1 MTQETNIIPINQ
13 SDGESNPFK
22 EWEEDPSRIE
32 SKHYPFWDEP
42 LSKSILVYRLIG
54 FLGDCG
60 FRKYRDT
67 KHRTDKTTIIRIVD
81 GYIEVHNANTVK
93 DFLVNYLK
101 KETEDE
107 IKCLSIGLQD
117 TSQVERLFEN
127 LMKINP
133 TTLDNYLQNL
143 QTASSLIIEQCEQI
157 NILRDKAKESYI
169 PFKNGVV
176 KITPDEITV
185 VPKDN
190 LKLSGAIWESNV
202 IDHNIE
208 ISNEG
213 INYFGNFIKYALKK
227 GVVPS
232 LSDNDIEEGTNT
244 LEHQQAM
251 NAFETGFGYLLHSY
265 NPPDD
270 AKLVLFIDKDASSS
284 SVDGGNGKSVSM
296 DAVKHFRET
305 AFIDGKTFRGAKSD
319 SNRFNFSSVT
329 PATGFCYIN
338 DLNPDFDITN
348 LFSQITDDMTVE
360 GKGTNKIIIPR
371 ALKPKL
377 GITTNYIVG
386 GVGTSYARRQH
397 IVEFGDFWSRCTS
410 LKIKPKRIIGKMLF
424 EDDFSEDDWNTFYN
438 YGFKC
443 IQRYLNEGL
452 VNQDNTS
459 YQTKVLIKEVEGV
472 DGNGTLTNWLLNWIE
487 NDQPEEGISVEEL
500 FDNFTREH
508 ATEAMTIW
516 VNKEKVHKALYTLAM
531 GHPQY
536 DYNAHLA
543 HKGKS
548 QTDRRWRQGSREE
561 GQKVWVKITKMDQV
575 H

>member
-1 MTQETNIIPINQ
+1 
-13 SDGESNPFK
+13 
-22 EWEEDPSRIE
+22 
-32 SKHYPFWDEP
+32 
-42 LSKSILVYRLIG
+42 LIG

-81 GYIEVHNANTVK
+81 GYIEVHNANTVR

-117 TSQVERLFEN
+117 NSQVERLFEN

-143 QTASSLIIEQCEQI
+143 QTASSLTIEQCEQI

-190 LKLSGAIWESNV
+190 LKSSGAIWESNV

-265 NPPDD
+265 NP
-270 AKLVLFIDKDASSS
+270 
-284 SVDGGNGKSVSM
+284 
-296 DAVKHFRET
+296 
-305 AFIDGKTFRGAKSD
+305 
-319 SNRFNFSSVT
+319 
-329 PATGFCYIN
+329 
-338 DLNPDFDITN
+338 
-348 LFSQITDDMTVE
+348 
-360 GKGTNKIIIPR
+360 
-371 ALKPKL
+371 
-377 GITTNYIVG
+377 
-386 GVGTSYARRQH
+386 
-397 IVEFGDFWSRCTS
+397 
-410 LKIKPKRIIGKMLF
+410 
-424 EDDFSEDDWNTFYN
+424 
-438 YGFKC
+438 
-443 IQRYLNEGL
+443 
-452 VNQDNTS
+452 
-459 YQTKVLIKEVEGV
+459 
-472 DGNGTLTNWLLNWIE
+472 
-487 NDQPEEGISVEEL
+487 
-500 FDNFTREH
+500 
-508 ATEAMTIW
+508 
-516 VNKEKVHKALYTLAM
+516 
-531 GHPQY
+531 
-536 DYNAHLA
+536 
-543 HKGKS
+543 
-548 QTDRRWRQGSREE
+548 
-561 GQKVWVKITKMDQV
+561 
-575 H
+575 